1 MQKKPLIHIG
11 MAARSLNLSIPT
23 VSSALKRL
31 AELGIAGETTGKE
44 RDRIFAYTRYL
55 EIVSAGTEPMQ
66 G

>member
-1 MQKKPLIHIG
+1 